1 VQKLRVDYWEK
12 VRDIKTEDM
21 VFVDEAGSN
30 LGMTPLY
37 GRSLKGTR
45 AYGKAPVQ
53 RGENVSMIGAIALKG
68 LLVVT
73 ELLGATQAI
82 QFEAF
87 IANILVPLLWSGAS
101 VMMDNARIHQEKFIR
116 PLIEGV
122 GANLIFLPPY
132 SPDFSPIEN
141 CWSKVKQIIRSLEPR
156 NYAELHQAIQTA
168 IESITLEDIHNWFTH
183 CCYCDAPFSPSSNPQ
198 KHTSP

>member
-1 VQKLRVDYWEK
+1 VQKLRVAYWET
-12 VRDIKTEDM
+12 VRDIKAEDM
-21 VFVDEAGSN
+21 VFIDEAGSN

-45 AYGKAPVQ
+45 AYGKAPVR

-68 LLVVT
+68 LLVVI

-87 IANILVPLLWSGAS
+87 IANILVPLLWSGAY
-101 VMMDNARIHQEKFIR
+101 VIMDNAKIHQEEFIR
-116 PLIEGV
+116 PLIERA
-122 GANLIFLPPY
+122 GAHLIFLPPY

-156 NYAELHQAIQTA
+156 NYIELHQAIQTA
-168 IESITLEDIHNWFTH
+168 MQSVTLKDIHNWFTH
-183 CCYCDAPFSPSSNPQ
+183 CCYCDAPFFPSSHPQ